1 MLQAQFGPIKYPSQ
15 RSISLGASSSTSS
28 ADSSKCRSPTVAG
41 SQRSHQKCAWIKIQ
55 RAETSAELSLIFK
68 TNGFRKDLPAVVGFF
83 TFFLQCRIADAFTKY
98 FFSFLDLR
106 NGQLFNLQRVTEK
119 KVSESSANKFNFP
132 SFLLLYF
139 SKIVKRSVNIQTQKP
154 PPLI

>member
-15 RSISLGASSSTSS
+15 RSISLGASSSSS

-68 TNGFRKDLPAVVGFF
+68 TNGFRKDLPAVERFF
-83 TFFLQCRIADAFTKY
+83 TFFLHCRIADAFTKY

-139 SKIVKRSVNIQTQKP
+139 SKIVKRSVNIQT
-154 PPLI
+154 

>member
-15 RSISLGASSSTSS
+15 RSISLGASSSSTSS

-41 SQRSHQKCAWIKIQ
+41 NQRSHQKCAWIKIQ

-68 TNGFRKDLPAVVGFF
+68 TNGFWKDLPAVERFF
-83 TFFLQCRIADAFTKY
+83 TFFFNAELQMHSRNI
-98 FFSFLDLR
+98 FFSSLDLR

-119 KVSESSANKFNFP
+119 KVSESSATKFNFP
-132 SFLLLYF
+132 SFLFIYV
-139 SKIVKRSVNIQTQKP
+139 SKIVERSVNI
-154 PPLI
+154 

>member
-15 RSISLGASSSTSS
+15 RSISLGASSTSS
-28 ADSSKCRSPTVAG
+28 ADSNKCRSPTVAG

-55 RAETSAELSLIFK
+55 RVETSAELSLIFK
-68 TNGFRKDLPAVVGFF
+68 TNGFWKDLPAVEAFF

-119 KVSESSANKFNFP
+119 KVSESSATKFNFP
-132 SFLLLYF
+132 SFLLLNF
-139 SKIVKRSVNIQTQKP
+139 SKIVERSVNIQTQKP